1 LCTAGFDCSNEKL
14 QSSKEKA
21 MTHKSKT
28 ETDKPDLSRRKFG
41 QGATLVGVAAAFA
54 TGCIY
59 ASDSPQ
65 QVQPS
70 GQQASETSSDNKTI
84 ASKENGEVE
93 ARFQRVLQ
101 RYGDRLSPEQ
111 KTRIRKIITYN
122 ERLLDPIRAHAL
134 ENGQAPATEFNLYR
148 GANEKLRT
156 PRKEQA

>member
-41 QGATLVGVAAAFA
+41 QSATLVGVAAAFA

-59 ASDSPQ
+59 ASDSPPPEE
-65 QVQPS
+65 PS
-70 GQQASETSSDNKTI
+70 SRQSSETSSDNKAIT
-84 ASKENGEVE
+84 SKETEEVE
-93 ARFQRVLQ
+93 ARFQRVMQ

-122 ERLLDPIRAHAL
+122 ERLLEPIRTRAL
-134 ENGQAPATEFNLYR
+134 ENGQAPATEFKLYP
-148 GANEKLRT
+148 GATEKLRT